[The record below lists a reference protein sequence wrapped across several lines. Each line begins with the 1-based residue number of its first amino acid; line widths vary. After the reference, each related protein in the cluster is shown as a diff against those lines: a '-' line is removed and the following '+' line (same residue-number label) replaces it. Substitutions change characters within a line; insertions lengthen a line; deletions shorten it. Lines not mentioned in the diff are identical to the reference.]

1 MAWTCKTWPRRSRDI
16 CKLSIEWNLE
26 GSFRNAH
33 RNVDVKMLDEKEQQ
47 RLKAL
52 WDKKRLPKKEVVT
65 EKFIGEGN
73 RGYGVNL
80 AIVTT

>member
-1 MAWTCKTWPRRSRDI
+1 
-16 CKLSIEWNLE
+16 
-26 GSFRNAH
+26 
-33 RNVDVKMLDEKEQQ
+33 MLDEKEQQ

-73 RGYGVNL
+73 RGYGVNFRHRYYVKSL
-80 AIVTT
+80 IFNRTSSKHGVSKMFKRVIQNSDKPHKLPHSV